1 MKVLTNNDIFGKNL
15 KYIREYNGFTPKY
28 MAKIL
33 NITEEK
39 LHLMEIGQD
48 MEIDHLTVEILRNLL
63 EEEGADLF
71 ERIYP

>member
-28 MAKIL
+28 MEKIL

-39 LHLMEIGQD
+39 LHRMEIGQD

-63 EEEGADLF
+63 EEKGADLF
-71 ERIYP
+71 ETIYP